1 MFPLL
6 QLHKKDLLEVKV
18 TLTEGSYWE
27 VLHEMGKEKQIF
39 FLSFL
44 FLLNILVLFPHFLI
58 TIRLIRVFS
67 LYEYGE

>member
-27 VLHEMGKEKQIF
+27 VLHEMGKEKQILF
-39 FLSFL
+39 SFVPFSFKHPSSFSPL
-44 FLLNILVLFPHFLI
+44 FDNNQAD
-58 TIRLIRVFS
+58 
-67 LYEYGE
+67 

>member
-27 VLHEMGKEKQIF
+27 VLHEMGKEKQTF

-44 FLLNILVLFPHFLI
+44 FLLNILVLFPPF
-58 TIRLIRVFS
+58 
-67 LYEYGE
+67 GNNQAD